1 MRLLILSLTVLLSV
15 VPTHAEEEIPWQ
27 FPKDVTFE
35 KGTLIVH
42 APQIVDWTAYEKVT
56 LLMAV
61 EYLSD
66 AGDSEVIYA
75 TVEMTGATEVDM
87 DERTVR
93 VYDRE
98 VVSTKVSGTD
108 RPEYSKVLTERMTET
123 PVVAPLDIFLLSLA
137 QDVLEVKNHEGFNP
151 EPPNIRVAMMP
162 TILLSVPG
170 KPQFQPMESSPYSLV
185 TNANWPLLKHRV
197 DEAYYLLYKES
208 WWESSSL
215 QDGWTA
221 MSGQPDGIDVLDPE
235 GPYKEFLVSATAR
248 ESVQILFADTPTE
261 LILLDGPPRTEA
273 IPEALGLSFA
283 MNTQSPLFQY
293 GVDWYFLAA
302 GRWFRSDNLNKGGWE
317 MVTELPEVFSEIPAS
332 HGMGYVRASVAGT
345 IEAKTALLEASLPQK
360 KTVSVND
367 YLELTAPYDGE
378 PSFERIASTQIVRA
392 TNSPYEIFEFQ
403 GIYYLCYEGVWY
415 DSDVP
420 EGPWKPALRVPDV
433 IYDIPADSPA
443 YPVTQVAVSQSSS
456 TTVTFSAS
464 SSYYTGVYSYFGFPV
479 YGTGWYY
486 PPYYRYGA
494 LWYYPWYRS
503 YGYGSF
509 YNPRTGNYGTRQVW
523 AGPYG
528 GYSYNQHHNPRT
540 GRSGYVETAWD
551 SDEWASYGET
561 YNPRTNIYSET
572 ERYYSEDH
580 ERFEMAREIS
590 RGDKTMNVDREI
602 DIDDGWAVTERS
614 TSEGGNMRVERH
626 RQEDGSYTSDGTMN
640 TGDGKSVDF
649 EGKIEDGQR
658 RTHYESSEGGEFVTG
673 RGDENR
679 GMVGKGSDGSL
690 YAGKNGDVYKK
701 SGDSW
706 YQYDRENGWGEIP
719 GPSGDNARDRAN
731 EWQNSATDRIG
742 STTPFRERT
751 SSAAASGSWNDDSRD
766 RSSRMSQISRD
777 AHARNMGN
785 RQFQQRRSVSRNRMS
800 TGRMRSRY
808 R

>member
-1 MRLLILSLTVLLSV
+1 MRRLLFSFLFLLALPLSAT
-15 VPTHAEEEIPWQ
+15 EEILWE
-27 FPKDVTFE
+27 FPRDVTFE
-35 KGTLIVH
+35 KGSLIIH
-42 APQIVDWTAYEKVT
+42 APQVIEWPEYETAS
-56 LLMAV
+56 LLLAV
-61 EYLSD
+61 EFLPN
-66 AGDSEVIYA
+66 AGDEEVIYA
-75 TVEMTGATEVDM
+75 TVEMTGSTEVDM
-87 DERTVR
+87 EERTVR
-93 VYDRE
+93 LSNRE
-98 VVSTKVSGTD
+98 VIATKVSGVD
-108 RPEYSKVLTERMTET
+108 RPEYTEALTKRITAT

-137 QDVLEVKNHEGFNP
+137 QDVMEVKNHEGFNP
-151 EPPNIRVAMMP
+151 APPNIIVAMSP

-170 KPQFQPMESSPYSLV
+170 EPQFEPMESSAYSV
-185 TNANWPLLKHRV
+185 ITNANWPLMKHRTE
-197 DEAYYLLYKES
+197 EAYYLLYKNS
-208 WWESSSL
+208 WWQSTSL
-215 QDGWTA
+215 EGDWTA
-221 MSGQPDGIDVLDPE
+221 MVEQPEGIDVLDPE
-235 GPYKEFLVSATAR
+235 GAFKDFLVTASPG
-248 ESVQILFADTPTE
+248 ETVQILFAKQPTE
-261 LILLDGPPRTEA
+261 LILLDGAAITEA
-273 IPEALGLSFA
+273 IPEALGLSFTT
-283 MNTQSPLFQY
+283 NTQSPLFQY
-293 GVDWYFLAA
+293 GDDWYFLAA
-302 GRWFRSDNLNKGGWE
+302 GRWFMTDTLEKGGWE

-345 IEAKTALLEASLPQK
+345 VEAKTALLEANLPQK

-367 YLELTAPYDGE
+367 YLELTNQYDGE
-378 PSFERIASTQIVRA
+378 PSFERIASTKVVRA
-392 TNSPYEIFEFQ
+392 TNSPYDIFEFQ
-403 GIYYLCYEGVWY
+403 GVYYLCYEGVWY

-456 TTVTFSAS
+456 TTVTYSAS
-464 SSYYTGVYSYFGFPV
+464 SSYYTGVYSYYGFPV

-486 PPYYRYGA
+486 PPYYGFGA

-528 GYSYNQHHNPRT
+528 GYSYNQHYSPRT

-561 YNPRTNIYSET
+561 YNPRTNIYTET
-572 ERYYSEDH
+572 ERYYSDDH
-580 ERFEMAREIS
+580 ERFEMEREIS
-590 RGDKTMNVDREI
+590 RGDKTMNVDREV

-626 RQEDGSYTSDGTMN
+626 RQEDGSYTSDGTIN
-640 TGDGKSVDF
+640 SGDGKSVDF

-658 RTHYESSEGGEFVTG
+658 RTHYEGSEGGEFVTG
-673 RGDENR
+673 GDGENR

-731 EWQNSATDRIG
+731 EWQNSATDRAG
-742 STTPFRERT
+742 TTTQKRERA
-751 SSAAASGSWNDDSRD
+751 SSTASSGGWDDYNRD
-766 RSSRMSQISRD
+766 KSSRMSQLSRD

-785 RQFQQRRSVSRNRMS
+785 RQFQQRRSLSRNRMS